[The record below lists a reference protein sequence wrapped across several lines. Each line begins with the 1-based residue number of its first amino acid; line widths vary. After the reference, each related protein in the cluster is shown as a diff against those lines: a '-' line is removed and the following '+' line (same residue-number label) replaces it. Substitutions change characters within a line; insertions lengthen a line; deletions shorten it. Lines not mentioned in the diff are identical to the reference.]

1 MKKLLTVLAA
11 VVVSATMAHAQIGI
25 FAGYTSSATN
35 AQGAIEDVKTAS
47 LWHAGVAY
55 KMDFGPLTVQPA
67 VAYNMKGTNVW
78 DKEGISS
85 LEYRTGYV
93 EASVGLQLGLDLMV
107 ARPFVVAEP
116 FIGYQV
122 YGNETWENRQDV
134 LNKLE
139 YGFGVG
145 AGVDF
150 LQNFQVKI
158 QWFKKMGSLA
168 TADATAL
175 DGVQETIKNGN
186 YQGIKISVGFFF

>member
-35 AQGAIEDVKTAS
+35 AQGALEEVKSAS

-55 KMDFGPLTVQPA
+55 KMNFGPLGVQPA
-67 VAYNMKGTNVW
+67 ISYNMKGTNVI
-78 DKEGISS
+78 DGGVAT

-145 AGVDF
+145 VGADF
-150 LQNFQVKI
+150 LEHFQVKI
-158 QWFKKMGSLA
+158 EWFKNLGSLGN
-168 TADATAL
+168 ADAH
-175 DGVQETIKNGN
+175 VIEETIKNGN
-186 YQGIKISVGFFF
+186 YQGIKISAGFFF

>member
-35 AQGAIEDVKTAS
+35 AQGALESVKSAS

-67 VAYNMKGTNVW
+67 LAYSMKGTTIS
-78 DKEGISS
+78 DKENFVDAI
-85 LEYRTGYV
+85 EYKTGYV

-122 YGNETWENRQDV
+122 YGNETWENRKDV

-145 AGVDF
+145 VGADF

-158 QWFKKMGSLA
+158 QWFKNLGALA
-168 TADATAL
+168 TADAH
-175 DGVQETIKNGN
+175 VIEETVKNGN

>member
-35 AQGAIEDVKTAS
+35 AQGALESVKSAN

-67 VAYNMKGTNVW
+67 LAYSMKGTTIS
-78 DKEGISS
+78 DKENFVDAI
-85 LEYRTGYV
+85 EYKTGYV

-122 YGNETWENRQDV
+122 YGNETWENRKDV

-145 AGVDF
+145 VGADF

-158 QWFKKMGSLA
+158 QWFKNLGALA
-168 TADATAL
+168 TADAH
-175 DGVQETIKNGN
+175 VIEETVKNGN

>member
-35 AQGAIEDVKTAS
+35 AQGALESVKSAN

-67 VAYNMKGTNVW
+67 LAYSMKGTTIS
-78 DKEGISS
+78 DKENFVDAI
-85 LEYRTGYV
+85 EYKTGYV

-122 YGNETWENRQDV
+122 YGNETWENRKDV

-145 AGVDF
+145 VGADF

-158 QWFKKMGSLA
+158 QWFKNLGALA
-168 TADATAL
+168 TADAR
-175 DGVQETIKNGN
+175 VIEETVKNGN

>member
-1 MKKLLTVLAA
+1 
-11 VVVSATMAHAQIGI
+11 
-25 FAGYTSSATN
+25 
-35 AQGAIEDVKTAS
+35 
-47 LWHAGVAY
+47 
-55 KMDFGPLTVQPA
+55 MDFGPLTVQPA
-67 VAYNMKGTNVW
+67 LAYSMKGTTIS
-78 DKEGISS
+78 DKENFVDAI
-85 LEYRTGYV
+85 EYKTGYV

-122 YGNETWENRQDV
+122 YGNETWENRKDV

-145 AGVDF
+145 VGADF

-158 QWFKKMGSLA
+158 QWFKNLGALA